1 MMMNDHVEI
10 KGLFEFLKASPTAF
24 HAVDALCGL
33 LKEQGFAP
41 VQFAKKAGIDPK
53 ELQVWIHSHSVPRID
68 RLIFFCKALNVKPE
82 QLLEGLL

>member
-1 MMMNDHVEI
+1 MPKV
-10 KGLFEFLKASPTAF
+10 KGVTYNVISQEEREKYLIMYKNIQRLI
-24 HAVDALCGL
+24 
-33 LKEQGFAP
+33 KEQGFATA
-41 VQFAKKAGIDPK
+41 QFAKKAGIDPK

>member
-1 MMMNDHVEI
+1 MPKV
-10 KGLFEFLKASPTAF
+10 KGVTYNVISQEEREKYLIMYKNIQRLI
-24 HAVDALCGL
+24 
-33 LKEQGFAP
+33 KEQGFAP

-68 RLIFFCKALNVKPE
+68 RLVFFCKALNVKPE